1 MTTKQ
6 RFFSSVLLFELI
18 FLLLY
23 VWVRVTS
30 PFPVQLVISVSFL
43 TVSSHWRNRW
53 TNSVNWLIWRLEG
66 SVQSD
71 SIFLWKLLKLSFP
84 LLFSLGLIIAMLS
97 LLALLRF
104 SLIKSKEWM
113 ISCSA
118 RLIYKASKFAHITH
132 SLFDL
137 HWLPISSRIQYKIAL
152 SCFHIISGT
161 APPYLSEFPKPLP
174 IFPCVGCG

>member
-6 RFFSSVLLFELI
+6 RFLSSVLLLELI

-23 VWVRVTS
+23 VRVKVTS
-30 PFPVQLVISVSFL
+30 HFPVQLVISVSFL
-43 TVSSHWRNRW
+43 TVSLQWRNRW

-84 LLFSLGLIIAMLS
+84 LLFSLDLIIAMLS

-104 SLIKSKEWM
+104 SLIKSREWSTAQLVSSTKLQNLLTLLLYSL
-113 ISCSA
+113 ISTVCRSA
-118 RLIYKASKFAHITH
+118 AGFNTK
-132 SLFDL
+132 
-137 HWLPISSRIQYKIAL
+137 
-152 SCFHIISGT
+152 
-161 APPYLSEFPKPLP
+161 
-174 IFPCVGCG
+174 